1 LVWALNFLF
10 QFTQFGC
17 LDKLWLRGVL
27 ISFCNI
33 IPGISCYERQRFL
46 GKKDNDNERQGFLVP
61 KFTKNCEKWSLRKT
75 MINERLGFPNLERLL
90 QRKTCSAKSS
100 DSCKSS
106 DSVYLIE
113 KDLNV
118 LAVERL
124 GLMKD
129 LLWRWKTSTKDNF
142 FFNERRFF
150 FNERQFFFNERQF
163 FFNERLDSNWGLRKT
178 WWLDERLA

>member
-1 LVWALNFLF
+1 
-10 QFTQFGC
+10 
-17 LDKLWLRGVL
+17 
-27 ISFCNI
+27 
-33 IPGISCYERQRFL
+33 
-46 GKKDNDNERQGFLVP
+46 
-61 KFTKNCEKWSLRKT
+61 

-106 DSVYLIE
+106 DSAYLIE

-129 LLWRWKTSTKDNF
+129 LL
-142 FFNERRFF
+142 
-150 FNERQFFFNERQF
+150 
-163 FFNERLDSNWGLRKT
+163 
-178 WWLDERLA
+178 

>member
-1 LVWALNFLF
+1 MKDKDFLVRKTTITKDRDFLF
-10 QFTQFGC
+10 QN
-17 LDKLWLRGVL
+17 
-27 ISFCNI
+27 S
-33 IPGISCYERQRFL
+33 
-46 GKKDNDNERQGFLVP
+46 P
-61 KFTKNCEKWSLRKT
+61 KIVKNGHFRKT

-129 LLWRWKTSTKDNF
+129 LL
-142 FFNERRFF
+142 
-150 FNERQFFFNERQF
+150 
-163 FFNERLDSNWGLRKT
+163 
-178 WWLDERLA
+178 